1 MSDNIID
8 SEWVCVS
15 DCWSKKNANDII
27 ANVVSQPLCFRSCLA
42 RDNNPAC
49 DADYISACLARK
61 KYVELKK
68 KAENEDFQFNQK
80 AALLNAKQQK
90 KI

>member
-1 MSDNIID
+1 MLS
-8 SEWVCVS
+8 
-15 DCWSKKNANDII
+15 
-27 ANVVSQPLCFRSCLA
+27 
-42 RDNNPAC
+42 
-49 DADYISACLARK
+49 
-61 KYVELKK
+61 LKK